1 MNVGVERQG
10 AVLYVE
16 GEGVDVKVT
25 GADHPDWESVVQHPS
40 AVQVHVRDYGGSVFI
55 HAVNQSR
62 GHNWLWHQN
71 RGIRLYSQFI
81 DDNVWSPKFCPGKGN
96 LVRPTLDGIPSDK
109 LILPPL
115 R

>member
-16 GEGVDVKVT
+16 GEGVDVQVT

-62 GHNWLWHQN
+62 ARNWL
-71 RGIRLYSQFI
+71 
-81 DDNVWSPKFCPGKGN
+81 
-96 LVRPTLDGIPSDK
+96 
-109 LILPPL
+109 
-115 R
+115 